1 MAFILSQ
8 IAHDTVPVEI
18 VERKGIGHPDT
29 ICDAVAETLSRN
41 LCRYYL
47 DRFGRILHHNVDK
60 ALLRGGS
67 AMPAFG
73 GGEVVAPMEIY
84 LCGRAVSEAGG
95 VNVPLDKIV
104 GEGSRSWLRGK
115 LHALDADR
123 HVRLHNLVRPGSSAL
138 QELFG
143 RADASAGPPLA
154 NDTSLGVGYA
164 PISAL
169 ERLVLRIDGLLASG
183 GDVMQHRAWGE
194 DSKVMA
200 VRHGT
205 AVSLTIA
212 CAMIGRYLPDI
223 DAYVAETEAI
233 RRKVQDLAAD
243 CGFDDCRVR
252 INAGDDVAARS
263 VFLTVTGTSAEAGD
277 DGQVGRGNR
286 TNGLIAPGRP
296 MTMEAT
302 AGKNPVNHVGKI
314 YSVLARRIA
323 EAAVT
328 DIAEVA
334 SAQCYLL
341 SQIGSPVTDPAII
354 HLRVSTRDGGP
365 VGRFEGRMREIAH
378 AELDGA
384 STLIDRFVD
393 GSIELF

>member
-1 MAFILSQ
+1 MPLVLSQ
-8 IAHDTVPVEI
+8 IAHGAVPVEI
-18 VERKGIGHPDT
+18 VERKSIGHPDT
-29 ICDAVAETLSRN
+29 MCDAMAETLSRN

-47 DRFGRILHHNVDK
+47 DRFGKILHHNVDK

-67 AMPAFG
+67 ATPAFG
-73 GGEVVAPMEIY
+73 GGEVTAPVDIY
-84 LCGRAVSEAGG
+84 LSGRAVSEAGG
-95 VNVPLDKIV
+95 IKVPLDKFV
-104 GEGSRSWLRGK
+104 VDGSRDWLRDK
-115 LHALDADR
+115 LHAFDADR

-138 QELFG
+138 QQLFG
-143 RADASAGPPLA
+143 RGGSSAGPPLA

-164 PISAL
+164 PVSAL

-183 GDVMQHRAWGE
+183 GRVPHHRAWGE

-212 CAMIGRYLPDI
+212 CALIGRYLPNF
-223 DAYVAETEAI
+223 DAYLAETEAI

-243 CGFDDCRVR
+243 CGFDECRLR
-252 INAGDDVAARS
+252 INAGDDIAARS

-277 DGQVGRGNR
+277 DGEVGRGNR
-286 TNGLIAPGRP
+286 ANGLITPGRP

-323 EAAVT
+323 EAAVYE
-328 DIAEVA
+328 IAEVA
-334 SAQCYLL
+334 GAQCYLL
-341 SQIGSPVTDPAII
+341 SEIGSPVTKPAMI
-354 HLRVSTRDGGP
+354 HLRMSTHDGGP
-365 VGRFEGRMREIAH
+365 VGRFDRRMRDIAH
-378 AELDGA
+378 AELHGA
-384 STLIDRFVD
+384 AALVDQFVA
-393 GSIELF
+393 GTIELF